1 MRLTSKNLRPSPA
14 LAVAS
19 VALLLAAGGVAGASI
34 PAGGGFVH
42 GCYGQSGGGLRIIDT
57 AKRGAL
63 GRCRKGERAISWIRQ
78 GVQGLKGLAG
88 SHGSQGLQG
97 SQGFQ
102 GSQGVQGVQGPAGAT
117 GPSTGPA
124 GGDLSGNYP
133 SPTIAAGAVTTSTF
147 AAGATAPNA
156 TDLNGTPSSGFVNG
170 IGHYVN
176 ASATAVASQATLFFD
191 PGLNGAADN
200 FSVFGDCNTG
210 SFPNQMGMHLA
221 NFSAHP
227 APVWTEVAGSVP
239 TEALVNG
246 SGGATAESP
255 TVSTTSGA
263 QRITYH
269 ALTVSGPVTVTVWDF
284 SSAGQCTFAAEAVVG
299 F

>member
-42 GCYGQSGGGLRIIDT
+42 GCYRQSGGGLRIIDT

-63 GRCRKGERAISWIRQ
+63 GRCRKGERAISWILQ

-133 SPTIAAGAVTTSTF
+133 SPTIAAGA
-147 AAGATAPNA
+147 TAPNA

-176 ASATAVASQATLFFD
+176 ASATAIASQATLFFD
-191 PGLNGAADN
+191 INSHGAADN
-200 FSVFGDCNTG
+200 FSVRGDCNDIHTA
-210 SFPNQMGMHLA
+210 NMGMVLD
-221 NFSAHP
+221 NNSGQD